1 MMFIFSKPEAR
12 GAVDIYR
19 HRRKNY
25 AVLLRVGRVEVFYPA
40 AHDYKDGKKI
50 IYGEKTNV
58 ACKAIV

>member
-1 MMFIFSKPEAR
+1 M
-12 GAVDIYR
+12 
-19 HRRKNY
+19 KN
-25 AVLLRVGRVEVFYPA
+25 APA

>member
-1 MMFIFSKPEAR
+1 M
-12 GAVDIYR
+12 G
-19 HRRKNY
+19 
-25 AVLLRVGRVEVFYPA
+25 LRTIGVALHLA